1 MRRLEFETAR
11 KYQLLNITS
20 EVEEIVSESDVEDG
34 SCLVFVP
41 HATAA
46 VMLEEDEHGLKQDFV
61 KFFKALA
68 EKENWKHD
76 RIDDNASAHLLA
88 GIVGQSRTL
97 PISNGKLVRGMW
109 QSILLVELDGPR
121 NLRKV
126 HLTFL
131 T

>member
-61 KFFKALA
+61 KFFKTLA